1 MKCKGPALL
10 PGFLLFSSFTECW
23 LVPGAISFSIYE
35 EIIYIHFMMLL
46 STRFRRL
53 SAVAHFGQ
61 SAHVAPSARYSRFAF
76 VALSLAF
83 WQAPALAADLV
94 KQNIDTTDAMATLA
108 NYDRGFYTPQVL
120 HIKPSGGKPIE
131 KPYGKLLHL
140 RAEISEFSSRA
151 WLGVDTTG
159 GKKDTTWGKSQDL
172 TEDALNVLQTT
183 FDNIRKNN
191 GFAVVRICY
200 DPWYNGRSNVTPEH
214 KWVLRHVEQLAPVLS
229 KNTDVIVALEMGMHG
244 AYGEMH
250 SDTSITYD
258 RIAEATNLMLRNT
271 PPELKI
277 LTRTGNYSAKVLGF
291 DNWGVDFH
299 IDGEKFAE
307 IAKAKGD
314 TMYRVGMFNDG
325 YLGTQFDYGTWG
337 ADCKTSICREEGV
350 AWLEKY
356 GINTPY
362 GGEALT
368 TANDY
373 QVINTPEFLAY
384 EGFRTH
390 TSYLN
395 IQWNNNLI
403 DSWKKSHFKGK
414 DFEYDGAKDSSLT
427 GFKYINDHLGY
438 RYVLRESW
446 ITDTVG
452 ADGIFKAKLRIQNV
466 GFGNLTRN
474 VPVKLAVVDDMEGSL
489 LTMCPGT
496 SYIDLPDIDF
506 RDVHSRT
513 ISIAGGDTVMTFD
526 GNNEI
531 EISAKLNVF
540 SKKRYQ
546 VYLSVG
552 EVEFANHKLVGVGSC
567 GEEQPAV
574 YLGKVY
580 YDEGLTGISPRLS
593 PALVTSKQNAPFVQ
607 RIRNNIIIHK
617 GDKRYRANGFGMK

>member
-1 MKCKGPALL
+1 MLYPIFCEGGSMKKFVIWAIAAVLL
-10 PGFLLFSSFTECW
+10 HAPVF
-23 LVPGAISFSIYE
+23 
-35 EIIYIHFMMLL
+35 
-46 STRFRRL
+46 
-53 SAVAHFGQ
+53 AVGLIKQ
-61 SAHVAPSARYSRFAF
+61 SV
-76 VALSLAF
+76 
-83 WQAPALAADLV
+83 
-94 KQNIDTTDAMATLA
+94 DTTDAMATLG

-120 HIKPSGGKPIE
+120 HLKPSGSKPIE

-140 RAEISEFSSRA
+140 RAEISEFSSHA
-151 WLGVDTTG
+151 WLGIDTTG
-159 GKKDTTWGKSQDL
+159 GKKDTTWGKNQDL

-183 FDNIRKNN
+183 FDNIRANE
-191 GFAVVRICY
+191 GFVIVRICY
-200 DPWYNGRSNVTPEH
+200 DPWYNGRSNVTPDHE
-214 KWVLRHVEQLAPVLS
+214 WVLKHVKQLAPVLS

-250 SDTSITYD
+250 SDTNITYD
-258 RIAEATNLMLRNT
+258 RVAEAVNLMLRNT

-291 DNWGVDFH
+291 DNWGVDFN
-299 IDGEKFAE
+299 IDGDKFKE

-325 YLGTQFDYGTWG
+325 YLGTQYDYGTWG

-368 TANDY
+368 TAGGY
-373 QVINTPEFLAY
+373 EVINTPEFLSY

-403 DSWKKSHFKGK
+403 DGWKKSHFDGK
-414 DFEYDGAKDSSLT
+414 DFEYDGSKIDSLT
-427 GFKYINDHLGY
+427 GFKYVNDHLGY
-438 RYVLRESW
+438 RFVLRESW
-446 ITDTVG
+446 LSDTVG
-452 ADGIFKAKLRIQNV
+452 ADGILRAKLRIQNV
-466 GFGNLTRN
+466 GFGNLTWKA
-474 VPVKLAVVDDMEGSL
+474 PVKLAVLEDLEGSDL
-489 LTMCPGT
+489 DMCPT
-496 SYIDLPDIDF
+496 PTYYDLPDIDS
-506 RDVHSRT
+506 RNIHSRT

-531 EISAKLNVF
+531 EITAKIKGHDKN
-540 SKKRYQ
+540 RYQ
-546 VYLSVG
+546 VYLKIG
-552 EVEFANHKLVGVGSC
+552 DIEFANRVPSGIGSC

-580 YDEGLTGISPRLS
+580 FDESVKSSIRPRTLS
-593 PALVTSKQNAPFVQ
+593 TSVDQKKNAPFVQ
-607 RIRNNIIIHK
+607 RERHNAIIRD
-617 GDKRYRANGFGMK
+617 GEKRYRANGATSR

>member
-1 MKCKGPALL
+1 MKKISEITRNVVQIAVLGI
-10 PGFLLFSSFTECW
+10 FLFATAPLF
-23 LVPGAISFSIYE
+23 
-35 EIIYIHFMMLL
+35 
-46 STRFRRL
+46 
-53 SAVAHFGQ
+53 
-61 SAHVAPSARYSRFAF
+61 
-76 VALSLAF
+76 
-83 WQAPALAADLV
+83 AAGLV
-94 KQNIDTTDAMATLA
+94 KRDIDTTDAMATLD

-120 HIKPSGGKPIE
+120 HLKPSGGKPIE
-131 KPYGKLLHL
+131 NSSSKLLHL
-140 RAEISEFSSRA
+140 RAEISEFSSNA
-151 WLGVDTTG
+151 WLGIDTTG
-159 GKKDTTWGKSQDL
+159 GKKDTTWGKNQDL

-183 FDNIRKNN
+183 FDNIRENK
-191 GFAVVRICY
+191 GFVIVRICY
-200 DPWYNGRSNVTPEH
+200 DPWYNGRSNVTPDHE
-214 KWVLRHVEQLAPVLS
+214 WVLKHVKQLAPVLS

-250 SDTSITYD
+250 SDTNITYD
-258 RIAEATNLMLRNT
+258 RVAEAVNLMLRNT

-325 YLGTQFDYGTWG
+325 YLGTQYDYGTWG

-368 TANDY
+368 TASGY

-403 DSWKKSHFKGK
+403 DSWKKTLFKQK
-414 DFEYDGAKDSSLT
+414 DFDYDPARVDSLT

-438 RYVLRESW
+438 RFVLRESW
-446 ITDTVG
+446 LSDTVG
-452 ADGIFKAKLRIQNV
+452 SDRILRAKVRIQNV
-466 GFGNLTRN
+466 GFGNLTWN
-474 VPVKLAVVDDMEGSL
+474 APVRLAVLDDLEGSDL
-489 LTMCPGT
+489 EMCPT
-496 SYIDLPDIDF
+496 PTYYDLPDIDS
-506 RDVHSRT
+506 RDIHSRT

-531 EISAKLNVF
+531 EISAKIKGDN
-540 SKKRYQ
+540 KTRYQ
-546 VYLSVG
+546 VYLKIG
-552 EVEFANHKLVGVGSC
+552 DIAFANRIPSGIGSC
-567 GEEQPAV
+567 GIEQPAA
-574 YLGKVY
+574 YLGKIY
-580 YDEGLTGISPRLS
+580 FDESVKSSINPRTLPS
-593 PALVTSKQNAPFVQ
+593 GTAQKKNAPFVQ
-607 RIRNNIIIHK
+607 RERHNAIIRD
-617 GDKRYRANGFGMK
+617 GEKRYRANGATSR

>member
-1 MKCKGPALL
+1 MA
-10 PGFLLFSSFTECW
+10 
-23 LVPGAISFSIYE
+23 
-35 EIIYIHFMMLL
+35 LL
-46 STRFRRL
+46 ST
-53 SAVAHFGQ
+53 HFGILRGTVL
-61 SAHVAPSARYSRFAF
+61 AT
-76 VALSLAF
+76 LSLAF
-83 WQAPALAADLV
+83 LPSSVLAAGLV
-94 KQNIDTTDAMATLA
+94 KQNIDTTDAMRTLA

-120 HIKPSGGKPIE
+120 HIKPSGSKPIE
-131 KPYGKLLHL
+131 KPYSKLLHL

-151 WLGVDTTG
+151 WLGIDTTG

-172 TEDALNVLQTT
+172 TEDALNVLQQT
-183 FDNIRKNN
+183 FDNIRANK
-191 GFAVVRICY
+191 GFVIVRICY

-258 RIAEATNLMLRNT
+258 RVAEATNLMLRST

-325 YLGTQFDYGTWG
+325 YLGTQYDYGTWG

-362 GGEALT
+362 GGEALS
-368 TANDY
+368 TANGY

-403 DSWKKSHFKGK
+403 DSWKKSHFNGK
-414 DFEYDGAKDSSLT
+414 DFEYDGTKIDSLT

-438 RYVLRESW
+438 RFVLRESW
-446 ITDTVG
+446 ITDKVG
-452 ADGIFKAKLRIQNV
+452 ADGVFKAKLRIQNV
-466 GFGNLTRN
+466 GFGNLTRKMKASLYVN
-474 VPVKLAVVDDMEGSL
+474 GYRQEGMLDTLAVITYDVPLSDSVDFMKV
-489 LTMCPGT
+489 
-496 SYIDLPDIDF
+496 Y
-506 RDVHSRT
+506 SRK
-513 ISIAGGDTVMTFD
+513 IEIKGADTVMTFD

-531 EISAKLNVF
+531 EFEANVPIF
-540 SKKRYQ
+540 KEWRGWPLDIFLRVCSETN
-546 VYLSVG
+546 SSDCIH
-552 EVEFANHKLVGVGSC
+552 FANDSLRAGAIYGGIRIGSFVVDDR
-567 GEEQPAV
+567 EQSIDPRFSR
-574 YLGKVY
+574 
-580 YDEGLTGISPRLS
+580 TGD
-593 PALVTSKQNAPFVQ
+593 AEKQNTPFVQ
-607 RIRNNIIIHK
+607 RIRNNIVIHN
-617 GDKRYRANGFGMK
+617 GDKRYRLNGAGIQ

>member
-1 MKCKGPALL
+1 ML
-10 PGFLLFSSFTECW
+10 FLLGGR
-23 LVPGAISFSIYE
+23 GA
-35 EIIYIHFMMLL
+35 
-46 STRFRRL
+46 RL
-53 SAVAHFGQ
+53 
-61 SAHVAPSARYSRFAF
+61 
-76 VALSLAF
+76 
-83 WQAPALAADLV
+83 ALALAILLAPVSAFAAGLV
-94 KQNIDTTDAMATLA
+94 KQDIDTTDAMQTLP

-120 HIKPSGGKPIE
+120 HLKPSGGKPIE
-131 KPYGKLLHL
+131 KPWSKLLHL

-151 WLGVDTTG
+151 WLGIDTTG

-183 FDNIRKNN
+183 FDNIRKND
-191 GFAVVRICY
+191 GFVIVRICY

-229 KNTDVIVALEMGMHG
+229 KNTDVILALEMGMHG

-325 YLGTQFDYGTWG
+325 YLGTQYDYGTWG

-368 TANDY
+368 TAGGY

-403 DSWKKSHFKGK
+403 DSWKKSHFQAK
-414 DFEYDGAKDSSLT
+414 DFEYDGTKIDSLT

-438 RYVLRESW
+438 RYVLRELW
-446 ITDTVG
+446 MTDTVG
-452 ADGIFKAKLRIQNV
+452 ADGIFRAKFRVQNV
-466 GFGNLTRN
+466 GFGNLTRKMKTILKLSIPQRQGMLDT
-474 VPVKLAVVDDMEGSL
+474 VPAPLWHYEE
-489 LTMCPGT
+489 
-496 SYIDLPDIDF
+496 LPDVDF

-526 GNNEI
+526 GNNE
-531 EISAKLNVF
+531 F
-540 SKKRYQ
+540 SVEVNLSDVKYGDWSGGQ
-546 VYLSVG
+546 IDVYLSVCKETIYSG
-552 EVEFANHKLVGVGSC
+552 CIQFANKLSDDSRIFIGRY
-567 GEEQPAV
+567 V
-574 YLGKVY
+574 YDKEKRTKLNPFSK
-580 YDEGLTGISPRLS
+580 S
-593 PALVTSKQNAPFVQ
+593 AQKQNAPFVQ
-607 RIRNNIIIHK
+607 RNRNNVIIHD
-617 GDKRYRANGFGMK
+617 GDKRYRANGTGIH

>member
-1 MKCKGPALL
+1 MKRLAL
-10 PGFLLFSSFTECW
+10 
-23 LVPGAISFSIYE
+23 
-35 EIIYIHFMMLL
+35 
-46 STRFRRL
+46 
-53 SAVAHFGQ
+53 
-61 SAHVAPSARYSRFAF
+61 
-76 VALSLAF
+76 VALSFAF
-83 WQAPALAADLV
+83 LHTPVLAAGLV
-94 KQNIDTTDAMATLA
+94 KQDVDTTDAMATLG

-120 HIKPSGGKPIE
+120 HIKPSGTKPIE

-140 RAEISEFSSRA
+140 RAEISEFSSNA
-151 WLGVDTTG
+151 MLGVDTTG
-159 GKKDTTWGKSQDL
+159 GKRDTVRGVSQNL
-172 TEDALNVLQTT
+172 TEDALNVLQQT
-183 FDNIRKNN
+183 FDNIRDF
-191 GFAVVRICY
+191 GGRVIVRICY

-214 KWVLRHVEQLAPVLS
+214 EWVLKHVKQLAPVLS

-258 RIAEATNLMLRNT
+258 RVAEAVNLMLRNT

-299 IDGEKFAE
+299 IDGEKFKE

-325 YLGTQFDYGTWG
+325 YLGTQYDYGTWG

-356 GINTPY
+356 SINTPY

-368 TANDY
+368 TASGY

-403 DSWKKSHFKGK
+403 DSWKKTPFKQK
-414 DFEYDGAKDSSLT
+414 DFDYDPTRVDSLS

-438 RYVLRESW
+438 RFVLRESW
-446 ITDTVG
+446 LSDTVG
-452 ADGIFKAKLRIQNV
+452 SDGILRAKLRIQNV
-466 GFGNLTRN
+466 GFGNLTWN
-474 VPVKLAVVDDMEGSL
+474 APVRFAVLEDLEGSNL
-489 LTMCPGT
+489 AMCPMPT
-496 SYIDLPDIDF
+496 YYELPDVDSRNI
-506 RDVHSRT
+506 HSRT

-531 EISAKLNVF
+531 EISTKLN
-540 SKKRYQ
+540 KRGKGRYQ
-546 VYLSVG
+546 VYLKIG
-552 EVEFANHKLVGVGSC
+552 EIEFANRVPTGIGSC
-567 GEEQPAV
+567 GEEQPAA

-580 YDEGLTGISPRLS
+580 FDEDVKTSIRPHAF
-593 PALVTSKQNAPFVQ
+593 PAAVQKKNAPFIQ
-607 RIRNNIIIHK
+607 RERHNAIIRD
-617 GDKRYRANGFGMK
+617 GEKRYKVNGATLR

>member
-1 MKCKGPALL
+1 MKKISVITRNVARVALL
-10 PGFLLFSSFTECW
+10 GVFLFAPVSLF
-23 LVPGAISFSIYE
+23 
-35 EIIYIHFMMLL
+35 
-46 STRFRRL
+46 
-53 SAVAHFGQ
+53 
-61 SAHVAPSARYSRFAF
+61 
-76 VALSLAF
+76 
-83 WQAPALAADLV
+83 AAGLV
-94 KQNIDTTDAMATLA
+94 KQNIDTTDAMATLE
-108 NYDRGFYTPQVL
+108 NFDRGFYTPQVL
-120 HIKPSGGKPIE
+120 HLKPSGSKPIE

-140 RAEISEFSSRA
+140 RAEISEFSSNA
-151 WLGVDTTG
+151 WLSIDTTG
-159 GKKDTTWGKSQDL
+159 GKRDTVRGVSQDL
-172 TEDALNVLQTT
+172 TEDALNVLQQT
-183 FDNIRKNN
+183 FDNIRANK
-191 GFAVVRICY
+191 GFVIVRICY

-214 KWVLRHVEQLAPVLS
+214 KWVMRHVEQLAPVLS

-258 RIAEATNLMLRNT
+258 RVAEAVNLMLRNT

-325 YLGTQFDYGTWG
+325 YLGTQYDYGTWG

-356 GINTPY
+356 SVNTPY

-368 TANDY
+368 TASGY

-403 DSWKKSHFKGK
+403 DSWKKTTFKQK
-414 DFEYDGAKDSSLT
+414 DFDYDPARVDSLS

-438 RYVLRESW
+438 RFVLRESW
-446 ITDTVG
+446 LSDTVG
-452 ADGIFKAKLRIQNV
+452 SDGILRVKLRIQNV
-466 GFGNLTRN
+466 GFGNLTRKMKTSLYVHGMADFGPLDTIAALN
-474 VPVKLAVVDDMEGSL
+474 INKSLDSVDFMK
-489 LTMCPGT
+489 
-496 SYIDLPDIDF
+496 
-506 RDVHSRT
+506 VHSRK
-513 ISIAGGDTVMTFD
+513 IEIRGADTVMTFD

-531 EISAKLNVF
+531 AFEINLGMHKDWDGKLLDAYLKVC
-540 SKKRYQ
+540 SEKKTDDCIR
-546 VYLSVG
+546 
-552 EVEFANHKLVGVGSC
+552 FANNMSSEDSANGLEKIHI
-567 GEEQPAV
+567 
-574 YLGKVY
+574 GKFVM
-580 YDEGLTGISPRLS
+580 DSRVETSAFLR
-593 PALVTSKQNAPFVQ
+593 ALPIRNSLKKNAPFVQ
-607 RIRNNIIIHK
+607 RERNSVVIR
-617 GDKRYRANGFGMK
+617 DSEKRYKANGATLR